1 MKKMRLL
8 SPKWKWIGLAL
19 VVPGLILGAFSVF
32 GNFQIPW
39 LALKIREKAE
49 FLIPAVENFTDEL
62 ALTLV
67 VAGLLMIA
75 YSREKE
81 EDERVQMIRLEAMQ
95 WGILVNFAIVL
106 IANWSI
112 YQGNFLYVMLFNL
125 FTPLVVFLLRFYY
138 VLFIAERENSEETL

>member
-1 MKKMRLL
+1 MKKMKLL
-8 SPKWKWIGLAL
+8 APRWKRIGLVLTVPGLAL
-19 VVPGLILGAFSVF
+19 GALSVF
-32 GNFQIPW
+32 GNFEIPW
-39 LALKIREKAE
+39 LALKIREKTHFFSSA
-49 FLIPAVENFTDEL
+49 IENFTDEL

-67 VAGLLMIA
+67 IAGLLLIA

-95 WGILVNFAIVL
+95 WGILVNFAVIL

-112 YQGNFLYVMLFNL
+112 YEGNFLYVMMFNL

-138 VLFIAERENSEETL
+138 VLWIAERPTTEEEL